1 MLRSEICSGPIIDTV
16 SVLAT
21 DFDLKVLALKYEKK
35 IVTSQFITFKQNRK
49 KKNSNFFS
57 RKKNYILGGIWV
69 HLVRRIQWDLGAP
82 P

>member
-49 KKNSNFFS
+49 KKIQIFS
-57 RKKNYILGGIWV
+57 AEKKIIFWV
-69 HLVRRIQWDLGAP
+69 GYGFI
-82 P
+82 